1 MGTTTTTSPSIAASS
16 ALPLSKVG
24 LIGPTNVGK
33 TTYFAVL
40 DRALRD
46 RNWKVEIYGDDPEAV
61 DRGIFI
67 NDIRSDLNKGAF
79 PHKTKVSDNL
89 EQLSFRISKELPPGQ
104 KRRGPPLP
112 PIELTFYDPAGE
124 LFEPSPSHGHP
135 LDGSAPE
142 PQPRQGRPQ
151 GQRPP
156 SGSQGLPDWLR
167 DHVGDGD
174 RSMIPDPPDASV
186 KTNAARNRLFSY
198 MKDCMG
204 ILVLLDPQRPAR
216 ELEEIW
222 RLSIESF
229 MNYIRSNGLTHL
241 LENNSLKA
249 RTAVLFTKA
258 DELPWFQ
265 LHRPREANWWVERHE
280 GLESLASDMRRMCRE
295 VKFYFCSA
303 VGWSQGRPNRRIAV
317 LPKRLSV
324 EDTLN
329 TLGHEDIEQGD
340 LITTPARRQKIEQG
354 DLIPDLAAA
363 RIGSRGARHSRPILP
378 LFVDPMQVVNEEEV
392 DRQVHLVRAGL
403 LDMPGRK
410 AHTSAREKF
419 LSPWNVVEPLLWAA
433 GVPETDL

>member
-1 MGTTTTTSPSIAASS
+1 MGTTTTTSPSTAASS

-46 RNWKVEIYGDDPEAV
+46 RNWKVEIYGDDPKAV

-124 LFEPSPSHGHP
+124 LFEPSPSHGHS

-167 DHVGDGD
+167 DHVGDGN
-174 RSMIPDPPDASV
+174 RSTIPDPPDASV

-204 ILVLLDPQRPAR
+204 ILVLLDPQRPATR
-216 ELEEIW
+216 TRGNLAAVDRVVHGLHPQQ
-222 RLSIESF
+222 RLTDD
-229 MNYIRSNGLTHL
+229 R

-265 LHRPREANWWVERHE
+265 LHRPREADWWVERHE
-280 GLESLASDMRRMCRE
+280 GLKSLASDMRRMCQE
-295 VKFYFCSA
+295 VRFYFCSA
-303 VGWSQGRPNRRIAV
+303 VGWNQGRPNRRIAV

-340 LITTPARRQKIEQG
+340 LITTSARRQKIEQG

-363 RIGSRGARHSRPILP
+363 RIGSRGATAQSA
-378 LFVDPMQVVNEEEV
+378 DPAA
-392 DRQVHLVRAGL
+392 VR
-403 LDMPGRK
+403 
-410 AHTSAREKF
+410 
-419 LSPWNVVEPLLWAA
+419 
-433 GVPETDL
+433 